1 VRRVAGIDLSDI
13 QIDLAHRNLRDRI
26 GAGTADIVKGDASVL
41 PWPDCWFTAA
51 TCMSALEVFP
61 DPAQVLAEVF
71 RVLRPGGR
79 AVLTIGERVPPDTKI
94 DRRWGALWV
103 WAEDDVESMVE
114 QAGY

>member
-1 VRRVAGIDLSDI
+1 
-13 QIDLAHRNLRDRI
+13 
-26 GAGTADIVKGDASVL
+26 
-41 PWPDCWFTAA
+41 
-51 TCMSALEVFP
+51 MSALEVFP